1 MPMDVRIEPS
11 WKEVL
16 AAEFEK
22 PYFKELTDY
31 VRQSYQTKTVYPPP
45 AKIFNA
51 FNSCPFD
58 QVRVVILGQDP
69 YHGAGQAHGL
79 CFSVNEGVAIPP
91 SLQNIYK
98 ELFSDLGVPL
108 APNGNLQRWAD
119 QGVLLLNAT
128 LTVEAGKA
136 GSHQGHGWEEF
147 TDAAVRALAQKR
159 EDLVFILWGAY
170 AQKKGAFIDSKKHLV
185 LKSAHPSPFSAVNFF
200 GSKHFSKTNTYLIE
214 HGKRPIQW

>member
-1 MPMDVRIEPS
+1 MDVRIEPS

-16 AAEFEK
+16 TPEFEK
-22 PYFKELTDY
+22 MYFKALTDF
-31 VRQSYQTKTVYPPP
+31 VRQEYQTKTIYPPP

-58 QVRVVILGQDP
+58 QMRVVILGQDP

-79 CFSVNEGVAIPP
+79 CFSVNDGVSIPP

-98 ELFSDLGVPL
+98 ELFSDLGVP
-108 APNGNLQRWAD
+108 PVPSGNLQRWAD
-119 QGVLLLNAT
+119 QGILLLNAT

-136 GSHQGHGWEEF
+136 GSHQVQGWEEF
-147 TDAAVRALAQKR
+147 TDAAIRALAEQH
-159 EDLVFILWGAY
+159 ESLVFILWGAY
-170 AQKKGAFIDSKKHLV
+170 AQKKGAFIDAKKHLV

-200 GSKHFSKTNTYLIE
+200 GSKPFSKTNAYLIE
-214 HGKRPIQW
+214 HGKHPIQW